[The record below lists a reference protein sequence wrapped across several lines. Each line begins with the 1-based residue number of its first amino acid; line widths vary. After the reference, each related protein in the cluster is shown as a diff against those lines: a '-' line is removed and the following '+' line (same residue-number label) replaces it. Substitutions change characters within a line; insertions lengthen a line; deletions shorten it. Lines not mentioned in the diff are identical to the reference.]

1 MQRIKNILKRKTKK
15 ANFLKWD
22 LQNEFILSLLFT
34 MYALSLSAAAVKFS
48 TQTSQHLNHE
58 VTLLVSLNSSV
69 VGLLQQRLISSL
81 PIITFSM
88 DLFILAVM
96 ICTSAA
102 IATNYVYRGYVYRCI
117 FKEFNWVICL
127 SFIIWIVSALLLF
140 AGIFLIIIW
149 YTIKSYKEVLIAVG
163 AIALI
168 FAPIIPLVVCLVY
181 KKKCC
186 GNYENSDNENLDT
199 WKFCAYSIVFPLSCV
214 ANHLNY
220 IIIAFIHDLPHATS
234 VAIVYGIVLLFF
246 YGLLK
251 QVSYLRGAC
260 KSAVTTPK
268 LVCLLFV
275 KLVLILFLSGYIAV
289 SILLYFFLPIDDEL
303 DNAANHFISIYQ
315 TVFLFLTAMATYFLV
330 SKPFR
335 SPISIFTE
343 AEFEFNSMG
352 LNVGDD
358 NYKSEIVEDQWS
370 DLTDKECDLVSY
382 SQKSSHYFKKARGVF
397 AETNRC
403 RKHKSRSVR

>member
-1 MQRIKNILKRKTKK
+1 
-15 ANFLKWD
+15 
-22 LQNEFILSLLFT
+22 

-48 TQTSQHLNHE
+48 TKTSQHLNHE
-58 VTLLVSLNSSV
+58 VTLLVSLNSNV

-140 AGIFLIIIW
+140 AGIFLIITW

-168 FAPIIPLVVCLVY
+168 FALIIPLVVCLVY

-260 KSAVTTPK
+260 KSAV
-268 LVCLLFV
+268 
-275 KLVLILFLSGYIAV
+275 ILPLNWCACYS
-289 SILLYFFLPIDDEL
+289 SSLY
-303 DNAANHFISIYQ
+303 
-315 TVFLFLTAMATYFLV
+315 
-330 SKPFR
+330 
-335 SPISIFTE
+335 
-343 AEFEFNSMG
+343 
-352 LNVGDD
+352 
-358 NYKSEIVEDQWS
+358 
-370 DLTDKECDLVSY
+370 
-382 SQKSSHYFKKARGVF
+382 
-397 AETNRC
+397 
-403 RKHKSRSVR
+403 